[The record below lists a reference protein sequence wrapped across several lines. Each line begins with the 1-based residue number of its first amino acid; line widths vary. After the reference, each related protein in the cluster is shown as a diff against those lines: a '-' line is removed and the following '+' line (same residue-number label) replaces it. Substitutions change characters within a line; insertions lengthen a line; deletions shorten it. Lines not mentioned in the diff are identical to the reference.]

1 MQYENYRNKVLRLSA
16 LLSKALKHLALICA
30 IGGTIL
36 VSSVTLL
43 ATAGLPGK
51 VTCPPEVIYGDAYDC
66 QAKAF
71 LSDVY
76 LQYRPAE
83 SEQWTEDQPYLPGD
97 YQVRAVGT
105 SVFGKDRFGKPAT
118 FTIHPCPLKVQIGD
132 SSVVFGEAPSFR
144 SEPTKYGDCI
154 RCDGFIYDDIAA
166 ASTNVIPDVS
176 KIQVLD
182 SNGKDVTYAYDL
194 QPVPVMLTFQKRPL
208 ELLVESTSKI
218 YDGVALTYDQYQII
232 GGTLGPEDALSAVFT
247 GSQTD
252 AGSSEN
258 TSAFTIHHQQNG
270 VAIDVTSQY
279 DLKLKPGILTVE
291 VRPLFISTGSTTAVY
306 TGQPISCQEYS
317 LDDPAA
323 LLPGHRIQPVFD
335 QSPTACGAH
344 SNGASF
350 RVYDAQGRDVTDNY
364 NIMVTPGVIEI
375 TPALLV
381 VHTPSASWEYDGLIH
396 EQPELSVEGLLPG
409 HKVDQ
414 LFAPGATAYIQNVGT
429 VENYIRPTIVDQNG
443 NDVSKNY
450 TFENHFGK
458 LEITPRPITVTT
470 GNGSWVY
477 DGDTHSNK
485 TISAENL
492 LKQHVLG
499 PRNYS
504 VITWVGQTPNSCD
517 LSIYYYPTNNSSIP
531 EDVTQNYDIT
541 YVWGTLEIT
550 PRPLTISTE
559 TAKWIYDGQ
568 SHYFDILYADNLA
581 PGDQITA
588 SQWASI
594 TNVGQT
600 ENVCS
605 ISMYRES
612 AGPDATEYNP
622 ISNYDITYVWG
633 NLHILPR
640 PITLCVQDEAK
651 VYDGTPLYPKT
662 ALVAKDS
669 PFPLVDGH
677 TMTASFSGSQT
688 YIGVSNSRIT
698 KVKIFAGAEDV
709 TNNYDITTE
718 PGKLVVRAPGES
730 DSICEDCGDVE
741 CDGNCGGGGA
751 GEMDA
756 PEESS
761 LGLPEGYEADGT
773 PIGQVKDD
781 QSGSLYLR
789 QRSYGDYTG
798 QSWTKATPYGQ
809 TLPGEWSYNYL
820 SSIALRN
827 SGGYI
832 HVAQFLD
839 LQTFMLPYYLGME
852 GDYEKPS
859 SDIAYTAEQS
869 TYTALYYSLPS
880 IEDGFAYLTGN
891 LQEYAAYEMPYR
903 KYVYN
908 TYLTVDD
915 ETRQYMQG
923 IIDKQ
928 GFSASDPK
936 VLLKVARY
944 IQNAASYSLEYDRA
958 LDQEPN
964 VAIAFLDQYK
974 EGICQHYATAATL
987 LYRTLGIP
995 ARYTVGFMVQTQED
1009 TYVDILP
1016 KSAHAWVEV
1025 YIDGVGWMQIE
1036 VTGGDMSGFGESG
1049 ADNLAITIAPKYT
1062 YKNFD
1067 GKILYPQQQ
1076 VVADS
1081 MLSTLL
1087 DQGYTYEVSISGQQ
1101 LRVGKSE
1108 STIESFVLYDPSGK
1122 DVTDE
1127 FEIVYEPG
1135 LLEVFDRDVQLIRV
1149 YLYQLQKFYDGT
1161 PLSYTS
1167 DDFEIIDGLGDY
1179 KLKLKLNI
1187 SLTEPGELTLAQLNA
1202 DIDQYATYTV
1212 LHNGRD
1218 VTSRCRIIFDTYDH
1232 PDPAYVPIRV
1242 DCRHLELT
1250 SASQTKQADGAPLT
1264 NSEVYISRGSLLPG
1278 HTLHATA
1285 TGTLNDIGSAA
1296 NTLEF
1301 ENIQILDDQGND
1313 VTGYYLIETVEGTLT
1328 IVAPTQ

>member
-16 LLSKALKHLALICA
+16 LLAKALKHLVLICA

-36 VSSVTLL
+36 VSTVTLL
-43 ATAGLPGK
+43 ATTGLPGK

-83 SEQWTEDQPYLPGD
+83 SEQWTEDQPYLPGN
-97 YQVRAVGT
+97 YQVRAVGA
-105 SVFGKDRFGKPAT
+105 SVFGKDRFGKPST
-118 FTIHPCPLKVQIGD
+118 FTIRPCPLKVQIGD
-132 SSVVFGEAPSFR
+132 SSVVFGEALSFR
-144 SEPTKYGDCI
+144 SEPTKYGDSI
-154 RCDGFIYDDIAA
+154 LCDGFIYDDIAA

-182 SNGKDVTYAYDL
+182 SNGHDVTYAYDL

-232 GGTLGPEDALSAVFT
+232 GGTLGQEDALSAVFT

-279 DLKLKPGILTVE
+279 DLTLTPGILTVE
-291 VRPLFISTGSTTAVY
+291 VRPLFITTGSTTAVY
-306 TGQPISCQEYS
+306 TGQPISCPEYS

-323 LLPGHRIQPVFD
+323 LLPGHRIQSVFD
-335 QSPTACGAH
+335 QSPIACGTH

-364 NIMVTPGVIEI
+364 NIIVTPGVIEI

-381 VHTPSASWEYDGLIH
+381 VHTPSATWEYDGLIH
-396 EQPELSVEGLLPG
+396 EQLELSVEGLLPG
-409 HKVDQ
+409 HK
-414 LFAPGATAYIQNVGT
+414 LEEFFAPGASAYIQNVGS
-429 VENYIRPTIVDQNG
+429 VENYIRPTIVDQNR
-443 NDVSKNY
+443 NDVTKNY
-450 TFENHFGK
+450 TFENHFGQ
-458 LEITPRPITVTT
+458 LEVTKRPITVTT
-470 GNGSWVY
+470 PDGSWVY
-477 DGDTHSNK
+477 DGETHSNK
-485 TISAENL
+485 TISAMNL
-492 LKQHVLG
+492 LKQHELG
-499 PRNYS
+499 CRNWN

-517 LSIYYYPTNNSSIP
+517 LSIYYYPKGSSIP
-531 EDVTQNYDIT
+531 EDVTENYDIT

-550 PRPLTISTE
+550 PRPLTISTDSG
-559 TAKWIYDGQ
+559 TWIYDGQ
-568 SHYFDILYADNLA
+568 SHSIEELHVDNLA
-581 PGDQITA
+581 LGDQIST
-588 SQWASI
+588 SEWASI
-594 TNVGQT
+594 TNVGQV
-600 ENVCS
+600 ENTCS
-605 ISMYRES
+605 IRMYRES

-622 ISNYDITYVWG
+622 ISNYDITYAWG
-633 NLHILPR
+633 TLQVLPR
-640 PITLCVQDEAK
+640 PITLDINDETK
-651 VYDGTPLYPKT
+651 IYDGTPLYPKQIVVT
-662 ALVAKDS
+662 DYS
-669 PFPLVDGH
+669 PYPLAGGH
-677 TMTASFSGSQT
+677 TISATFNGSQT
-688 YIGVSNSRIT
+688 EIGMSISSVET
-698 KVKIFAGAEDV
+698 VQIFAGGEDV
-709 TNNYDITTE
+709 TSNYDITAGLGVLE
-718 PGKLVVRAPGES
+718 VRP
-730 DSICEDCGDVE
+730 DDDGD
-741 CDGNCGGGGA
+741 GGGGGGGGGE

-756 PEESS
+756 SEDSS
-761 LGLPEGYEADGT
+761 IGLPEGYEADGA

-781 QSGSLYLR
+781 QSGTLYLR
-789 QRSYGDYTG
+789 QRSYGNYTG
-798 QSWTKATPYGQ
+798 QAWEKAVPYGQ
-809 TLPGEWSYNYL
+809 TLPEGLSYNYL
-820 SSIALRN
+820 ASIALRN

-832 HVAQFLD
+832 HVAQFSD
-839 LQTFMLPYYLGME
+839 LKTFMLPYYLGME

-859 SDIAYTAEQS
+859 SDIAYTANQS
-869 TYTALYYSLPS
+869 TYSALYYSLPS
-880 IEDGFAYLTGN
+880 IEDGFAYLTDH
-891 LQEYAAYEMPYR
+891 LQEYRSYEMAYR
-903 KYVYN
+903 KYVHS
-908 TYLTVDD
+908 TYLAVDNA
-915 ETRQYMQG
+915 TRQYMQG
-923 IIDKQ
+923 IIDKN

-958 LDQEPN
+958 LDQESN

-974 EGICQHYATAATL
+974 VGICQHYATAATL
-987 LYRTLGIP
+987 LYRILGFP

-1049 ADNLAITIAPKYT
+1049 PGNPTITIAPKYT
-1062 YKNFD
+1062 YKTFD
-1067 GKILYPQQQ
+1067 GTVLYPQQQ

-1081 MLSTLL
+1081 MLSNLL
-1087 DQGYTYEVSISGQQ
+1087 DQGYTYEVSISGHQFT
-1101 LRVGKSE
+1101 VGKSE
-1108 STIESFVLYDPSGK
+1108 SAIESFVLYDPSGV
-1122 DVTDE
+1122 DVTDK

-1135 LLEVFDRDVQLIRV
+1135 LLEVFGRDVQLIRV

-1161 PLSYTS
+1161 PLRYTS
-1167 DDFEIIDGLGDY
+1167 DDFEIIDGPRDY
-1179 KLKLKLNI
+1179 SLKLKLNI
-1187 SLTEPGELTLAQLNA
+1187 SLTEPGELTLTQLNA
-1202 DIDQYATYTV
+1202 DIDKYASYTV

-1242 DCRHLELT
+1242 DCRPIELT

-1285 TGTLNDIGSAA
+1285 TGEITDIGYIA
-1296 NTLEF
+1296 NTL
-1301 ENIQILDDQGND
+1301 NLKDIQILDAQGND
-1313 VTGYYLIETVEGTLT
+1313 VTGYYFIDIVEGTLT
-1328 IVAPTQ
+1328 IVAPSQ